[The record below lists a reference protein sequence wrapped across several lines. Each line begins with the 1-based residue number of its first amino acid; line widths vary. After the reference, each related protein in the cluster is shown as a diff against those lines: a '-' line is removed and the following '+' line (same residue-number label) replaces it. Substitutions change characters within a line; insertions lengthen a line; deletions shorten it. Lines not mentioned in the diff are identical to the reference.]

1 MSTQAP
7 GVARTSEELA
17 AVARTAARAVA
28 EDIRAAFSEAVE
40 VEYKSSAFDPVTEV
54 DRASE
59 QRIRKI
65 LSDAVPEAAIVG
77 EEFGAEGEG
86 SLRWFI
92 DPIDG
97 THNFIAGIPY
107 ISTSIAAELDG
118 QIIAGVVHDS
128 LHDECFW
135 ATNSGAWV
143 NDEPLPRAREVP
155 GAPGVLTAQPF
166 QGLRSADTA
175 LEEVVA
181 ICKDYGIVRNP
192 GSLALQLAH
201 VAAGRA
207 SAAFELAGAAPWD
220 IAGGIALAQGVG
232 CFHARLGQPPSGIGG
247 WASPSYLVSRGDV
260 DSARKMAE
268 RLEALLDRGET
279 PAHVQEPVER
289 ETHLAPAVEP
299 A

>member
-1 MSTQAP
+1 MTTQNL
-7 GVARTSEELA
+7 GTARTSEELA
-17 AVARTAARAVA
+17 SLARTAARAVA
-28 EDIRAAFSEAVE
+28 GDIRAAFSEAVE

-59 QRIRKI
+59 QRIRTI
-65 LSDAVPEAAIVG
+65 LSESVPEAAIVG

-97 THNFIAGIPY
+97 THNFIAGVPY

-118 QIIAGVVHDS
+118 QIIAGVVHDP

-135 ATNSGAWV
+135 ATETGAWV
-143 NDEPLPRAREVP
+143 NDEPLPRAPEFS

-166 QGLRSADTA
+166 QGLRTSGAA
-175 LEEVVA
+175 LEDLIE
-181 ICKDYGIVRNP
+181 ICRGYGVVRNP

-220 IAGGIALAQGVG
+220 IAAGVALAQGTG
-232 CFHARLGQPPSGIGG
+232 CFHAPLGQPPRSAGT
-247 WASPSYLVSRGDV
+247 WASPSYLISREDPG
-260 DSARKMAE
+260 SARRTAA
-268 RLEALLDRGET
+268 RLNALLDQG
-279 PAHVQEPVER
+279 A
-289 ETHLAPAVEP
+289 AG
-299 A
+299 